1 MNSNQMEDIASGL
14 QCAAGTKSIISQ
26 TWDYQKSCGWE
37 VSMDQDMKSNNL
49 DVHLGHMEF
58 TSGPFGD
65 QKGNNSTC

>member
-1 MNSNQMEDIASGL
+1 MEDIASDL
-14 QCAAGTKSIISQ
+14 QCAAGTKSIILA
-26 TWDYQKSCGWE
+26 DMG
-37 VSMDQDMKSNNL
+37 VSRILRMGGIMDQDMKSNNL